1 MTFSS
6 ALFDST
12 QVCLEIHSE
21 LQTQAWQ
28 QSQTFATPGSQ
39 WNAYLNQ
46 LCLQTLLPYLREEA
60 PQVNPSPH
68 AALLWELVNGSAVTW
83 ANRRLVLMP
92 TETIDLD
99 EIRIPQ
105 EWVDIPNWVADDY
118 LVVQVNPDHAW
129 VRVAGFVTHAQL
141 KQQATLDCN
150 DRTYCLDSSDLMAD
164 LSVLWLSHQLSPE
177 ARRAEVGAI
186 APLTTPEASQLIRR
200 LGDATVLVPRLAVP
214 FERWA
219 ALLSHGGWRQRLIE
233 QRFGLPEQR
242 SPLQWLQSGISALAQ
257 QWSRIDYQ
265 PGLAAARG
273 SEAAA
278 PTAVLSQQLTL
289 ANQRYE
295 LQLMPIDLTPN
306 VWRFVL
312 SCLTPTG
319 LIPAGVT
326 LRLLTEDLQPFPGN
340 EDVATVPVE
349 QLYVEVALEPGEGLV
364 WEVEPTPEGY
374 EREILRF

>member
-1 MTFSS
+1 MTFPTVLLNSPQ
-6 ALFDST
+6 L
-12 QVCLEIHSE
+12 CLEIHPE

-28 QSQTFATPGSQ
+28 QSQTFATPSSQ

-60 PQVNPSPH
+60 PQANPVPQ

-83 ANRRLVLMP
+83 PNRRLVLIP

-99 EIRIPQ
+99 EVRIPQ
-105 EWVDIPNWVADDY
+105 EWIDIPTWVADDY
-118 LVVQVNPDHAW
+118 LIVQVNPDDAW
-129 VRVAGFVTHAQL
+129 VRVAGFVSHAQV
-141 KQQATLDCN
+141 KQRAQLDRN
-150 DRTYCLDSSDLMAD
+150 DRTYCLDGSDLIAD
-164 LSVLWLSHQLSPE
+164 LSVLWLSQQLSAE
-177 ARRAEVGAI
+177 ATRVEVAAI
-186 APLTTPEASQLIRR
+186 VPLTTPEANSMIQR
-200 LGDATVLVPRLAVP
+200 LGHSDLRVPRLAVP

-219 ALLSHGGWRQRLIE
+219 ALMEHGGWRQRLIE
-233 QRFGLPEQR
+233 QRLGLPEQR

-257 QWSRIDYQ
+257 QWSRIDYEASW
-265 PGLAAARG
+265 AAAR
-273 SEAAA
+273 SSDTAA
-278 PTAVLSQQLTL
+278 PSAVLSQQLTI

-295 LQLMPIDLTPN
+295 LQLIPVDLTAN

-312 SCLTPTG
+312 SSLTPTG

-326 LRLLTEDLQPFPGN
+326 LRLLTEDLQPFPDN
-340 EDVATVPVE
+340 ADTATAAVK

-364 WEVEPTPEGY
+364 WEVDPTPEDY